1 MLNSLSTRR
10 GSLQNGHITKHGSPH
25 IRAMIIEVAHAIIQS
40 KRNSKLKKFFLRV
53 RARRGTKIGVI
64 ALARKVLCM
73 LYHLLI
79 SQEFYQDDLL
89 GKPRS
94 VKHSGAHSTT
104 SMSLDEMSR
113 TIIKAGYE
121 VRRNEYQK
129 AVKAAD
135 LFILQFSWQLI
146 FD

>member
-1 MLNSLSTRR
+1 
-10 GSLQNGHITKHGSPH
+10 
-25 IRAMIIEVAHAIIQS
+25 MIIEVAHAIIQS